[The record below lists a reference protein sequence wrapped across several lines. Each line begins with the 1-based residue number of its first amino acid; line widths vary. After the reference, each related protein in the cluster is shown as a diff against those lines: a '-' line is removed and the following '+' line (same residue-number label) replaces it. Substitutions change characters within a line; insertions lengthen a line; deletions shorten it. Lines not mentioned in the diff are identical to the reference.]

1 MVRDY
6 NKLVNP
12 RLFRKGELALVLR
25 RPITVTHKTTGK
37 FEPKWEGPYIIEQV
51 YGGGAYQL
59 VDPQGSRPMPPI
71 NGRFLK
77 KVLLLKT
84 LALPLLFSAFLC
96 LFSFHG
102 EIFTSARIHDAFS
115 FA

>member
-37 FEPKWEGPYIIEQV
+37 FEPKWEGPHVIEQG
-51 YGGGAYQL
+51 YDGGAYQL
-59 VDPQGSRPMPPI
+59 VDPQGSWPMPPI

-77 KVLLLKT
+77 KVLLLK
-84 LALPLLFSAFLC
+84 LWLFRFLFLLFFVCFLPMGN
-96 LFSFHG
+96 LYAGS
-102 EIFTSARIHDAFS
+102 DP
-115 FA
+115 